1 MKHGPETD
9 TLVGKSPNSTGML
22 PDINQAAL
30 ERHSR
35 VANCLLQCESMN
47 LKRPKGVQ
55 TATNHWL
62 PTHKPVAST
71 HNVNEPHARMVAARA
86 HEELHQ
92 VLQQRHTFRA
102 DALKLR
108 KRVTRAVHLVSQLA
122 VLSSRTEPVAV
133 LVHDHSERELIQAAI
148 DDHHVSQKTKLR
160 DVKAALRML
169 HQAVKSREHV
179 APTKMK
185 TILSKLHVDRLLE
198 LSKESRERGLTP
210 KQVLENVHS
219 KHEVWTQENL
229 RGPQEPCR
237 LHRPK
242 VRKGSHFADSLTTLR
257 HVASAKD
264 MPHLHQMQP
273 LPESRGQRGEEEADE
288 EEESGNNQRQ

>member
-1 MKHGPETD
+1 MKQGPETGTFVGVGLSSTSTS
-9 TLVGKSPNSTGML
+9 TLPE
-22 PDINQAAL
+22 INQAAV
-30 ERHSR
+30 ERHAR
-35 VANCLLQCESMN
+35 VTNCLFQCESMN

-55 TATNHWL
+55 TTTNQWL
-62 PTHKPVAST
+62 PTHKPVANT

-86 HEELHQ
+86 HEELQQ

-102 DALKLR
+102 EALKLR
-108 KRVTRAVHLVSQLA
+108 KRVTRAVHLISQLA
-122 VLSSRTEPVAV
+122 VLSSRAEPVAV

-160 DVKAALRML
+160 DVKAALRLL

-179 APTKMK
+179 TPTKMK

-198 LSKESRERGLTP
+198 LSRESRERGLTP
-210 KQVLENVHS
+210 KQVLEHVHT
-219 KHEVWTQENL
+219 KHEVWTQENR

-257 HVASAKD
+257 HVASAKA
-264 MPHLHQMQP
+264 MPHLHELQA
-273 LPESRGQRGEEEADE
+273 LPERVPTPGR
-288 EEESGNNQRQ
+288 EEESDEESNNQNQ